1 MKKRKWIVKRI
12 SLIFFIVASMIFSTA
27 VISVVQSDAQAAPK
41 LGPGQWIG
49 AWTAS
54 PQQPY
59 EQGPSQEGF
68 ADETIRLIV
77 HPHLQGKAI
86 RLKFSNR
93 FGTEPL
99 KIGKVT
105 VAKSTTGAAIEEDT
119 LHEVH
124 FNGNETHTI
133 PPGAEALSDL
143 VHLPVAYGDDLAVS
157 VYFPERTGP
166 ATWHRLSRQTSYVS
180 NTGDYTSETDGHA
193 FPTEMDAWFYISAV
207 DVYAEP
213 SAKGAIAILG
223 DSITDG
229 HSSTVNANHR
239 WPDFLADRIQQQGK
253 GNRYS
258 VLNAGISGNKILR
271 DSPVYG
277 PNALARLNADVL
289 RQSGITHVIL
299 LEGLNDIGHEPHTL
313 DADEIIAGMKQIADQ
328 VHAQDVTIF
337 AGTLTPFKGA
347 TIRNYYTEEGERT
360 RQQVN
365 EWIRTSGYFD
375 GVIDFDEVLRDP
387 NQPLYLHE
395 DYDSGDHL
403 HPNDAGYKAMAEAV
417 DLSMFKT
424 NRKR

>member
-1 MKKRKWIVKRI
+1 MNIAKKI
-12 SLIFFIVASMIFSTA
+12 SFVFLIIASLMFSPTVNDVQA
-27 VISVVQSDAQAAPK
+27 VPPE
-41 LGPGQWIG
+41 GPGQWMG
-49 AWTAS
+49 SWTAS

-59 EQGPSQEGF
+59 EEGPSQEGF
-68 ADETIRLIV
+68 ANETIRLIV
-77 HPHLQGKAI
+77 HPHLQGKAV
-86 RLKFSNR
+86 RLKFSNQ
-93 FGTEPL
+93 FGTKPL

-105 VAKSTTGAAIEEDT
+105 VAKSTTGASIEEDT
-119 LHEVH
+119 LHEVR
-124 FNGNETHTI
+124 FNGKDKKTI
-133 PPGAEALSDL
+133 PPGAVAVSDP
-143 VHLPVAYGDDLAVS
+143 VSLPLDYEEDLAVS
-157 VYFPERTGP
+157 MYFPKQTGP

-180 NTGDYTSETDGHA
+180 AAGDYTSEASADA
-193 FPTEMDAWFYISAV
+193 FPTKVDAWFYLSAV

-213 SAKGAIAILG
+213 SVKGAIAILG

-239 WPDFLADRIQQQGK
+239 WPDFLADRLQQQGK

-277 PNALARLNADVL
+277 PSALARLNEDVL
-289 RQSGITHVIL
+289 RQTGVTHVIL
-299 LEGLNDIGHEPHTL
+299 LEGLNDIGHVPHTL
-313 DADEIIAGMKQIADQ
+313 DADEIIAGMKQIADE
-328 VHAQDVTIF
+328 VRAKDVKIF

-387 NQPLYLHE
+387 NNPLYLHE

-417 DLSMFKT
+417 DLSMFKN